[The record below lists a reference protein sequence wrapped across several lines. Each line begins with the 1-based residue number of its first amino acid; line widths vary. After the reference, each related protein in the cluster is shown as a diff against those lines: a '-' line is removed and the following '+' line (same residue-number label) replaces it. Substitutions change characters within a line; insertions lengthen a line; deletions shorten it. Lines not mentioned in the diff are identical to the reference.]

1 MKTTIF
7 TLNIQLFAAGDRAV
21 FNPNVSTQTS
31 PKTMAPTMKDFY
43 DTALLEN
50 ARATMVWEQFAKHQ
64 TATHG
69 KRAEWR
75 RFDTFAPATTP
86 LTEAQ
91 APTGKSFGMSNVTGE
106 IAQYGDFTT
115 ISDVLELAAFDD
127 VIYGATEEMGAAM
140 GETYD
145 VLTREL
151 VALGNSVQ
159 YAPNIASGV
168 EKAVTARSGLDGTSR
183 LTPKVVH
190 AASTWLKKHRAPKI
204 NGYYIAVIHPSV
216 AHDLMET
223 DEWKEFQKYTT
234 SDKIFKGEIGE
245 LYGVKFIESDTAKII
260 KTGEN
265 AIYCTQFFGKDAF
278 GLIDLEG
285 AGQEMIIHDKSEIG
299 GPLNQFST
307 IGYKFTHGGAILY
320 QERML
325 RVESNSSYSAT
336 DEAN

>member
-1 MKTTIF
+1 MKTIF
-7 TLNIQLFAAGDRAV
+7 TLNLQLFAVGDRATM
-21 FNPNVSTQTS
+21 NPNTTSTPGMS
-31 PKTMAPTMKDFY
+31 PTMKDFY

-50 ARATMVWEQFAKHQ
+50 ARAVMVWEQFAKRQ
-64 TATHG
+64 TTTHG

-75 RFDTFAPATTP
+75 RFNTYAPATTP
-86 LTEAQ
+86 LVEAQ
-91 APTGKSFGMSNVTGE
+91 PPTGKTFGMSTITGE

-115 ISDVLELAAFDD
+115 VSDVLELTAFDD

-145 VLTREL
+145 VLTRDMIS
-151 VALGNSVQ
+151 LGNSVM
-159 YAPNIASGV
+159 YAPNLGADGA
-168 EKAVTARSGLDGTSR
+168 ETAVTARSGLNGTSR

-190 AASTWLKKHRAPKI
+190 NASTWLKKHRAPKI

-216 AHDLMET
+216 AHDLIET

-245 LYGVKFIESDTAKII
+245 LYGIKFIESDTAKIV
-260 KTGEN
+260 KTGN
-265 AIYCTQFFGKDAF
+265 DAVYLTQFFGKDAF
-278 GLIDLEG
+278 GIIDLEG

-299 GPLNQFST
+299 GPIDQYST
-307 IGYKFTHGGAILY
+307 IGYKFMHGGAILY

-325 RVESNSSYSAT
+325 RVESNSSFSK
-336 DEAN
+336 DDVAN